1 MVTSGSVTAPGRRP
15 FLPPAWPLSM
25 LILGFPL
32 WWVLGLSA
40 FIWPIMAVPMAL
52 WLVRRRAVY
61 VPKGFG
67 IWLGFLLWMFASA
80 TRLDDSSK
88 YFFFGYRASLYVS
101 ATIILLYVFNMPRE
115 TLPDARVI
123 RLMAIFW
130 IYVVAGG
137 LLGVFAPTL
146 TFTSPMETVLPGRF
160 TSNEFLHLLVHPAT
174 SQLHDFLG
182 YLSPRPQAPFVYA
195 NIWGATFGLL
205 VPFVILAWKYAGTR
219 RWKVITGV
227 VFVAA
232 IVPLIH
238 SLDRGL
244 WLSLGVGLVYAAV
257 RQALAGRA
265 QALRT
270 ILLVILTVLVV
281 VYLTPLKTLV
291 SDRFAHPHSN
301 EGRLNLYQESVQVMF
316 ESPLLGY
323 GSPLPS
329 SDKPTGPQVGTQGQL
344 WMVLVSQGIPGLIL
358 FMGWFLFQFWRLRWT
373 VTDVGFWC
381 HTLIL
386 IALIQA
392 PFYDWLGAPLVVIMV
407 AIALANRDLIPSS
420 STSHARVT
428 AGATAGGDRRA
439 PDPRVP
445 GPREDLSDPLAP
457 PVREFHEPVD

>member
-1 MVTSGSVTAPGRRP
+1 MLTPRQVAVPRRRSY
-15 FLPPAWPLSM
+15 LPPAWPLYV
-25 LILGFPL
+25 LFLGFPI
-32 WWVLGLSA
+32 WWVVGLSA
-40 FIWPIMAVPMAL
+40 FIWPIMAVPMAF
-52 WLVRRRAVY
+52 WLLRNRHVF
-61 VPKGFG
+61 VPSGFG
-67 IWLGFLLWMFASA
+67 IWVGFLFWMFASG
-80 TRLDDSSK
+80 TQLDDAGK

-123 RLMAIFW
+123 KLMAIFW
-130 IYVVAGG
+130 IVVVMGG
-137 LLGVFAPTL
+137 LLGVLLPTL
-146 TFTSPMETVLPGRF
+146 TFTSVVETVLPGRF
-160 TSNEFLHLLVHPAT
+160 TSNDFLHLLVHPAT

-182 YLSPRPQAPFVYA
+182 YLAPRPQAPFVYA

-205 VPFVILAWKYAGTR
+205 IPFVILGWKYSTSPTWR
-219 RWKVITGV
+219 V
-227 VFVAA
+227 VTAAAFIIA

-265 QALRT
+265 RALRT
-270 ILLVILTVLVV
+270 ILIVIFTVLLV

-329 SDKPTGPQVGTQGQL
+329 SDKPSGPQVGTQGQV

-373 VTDVGFWC
+373 STEVGFWC

-392 PFYDWLGAPLVVIMV
+392 PFYDWLGAPLVVIMI
-407 AIALANRDLIPSS
+407 AIALATREQLPSS
-420 STSHARVT
+420 RSAGRASTGSMPE
-428 AGATAGGDRRA
+428 GA
-439 PDPRVP
+439 PPIP
-445 GPREDLSDPLAP
+445 GPRSP
-457 PVREFHEPVD
+457 